1 MENGIA
7 ITAKNIS
14 KTFHISEDSHNTVKH
29 RLFNLFNPP
38 RRKDVLALKS
48 TSLEI
53 KKGECIGLIGR
64 NGCGKTTLTKV
75 LAGVYPTDT
84 GQIKINGS
92 TMLMNLGIGMSHE
105 LTARENIYVSGS
117 VLGLKIKEVDKLF
130 DAIVDFAEIKDF
142 IDTKVKFFS
151 SGMMARLAFSIA
163 VNAGAD
169 IMFLD
174 EIFSVG
180 DMKFQEKAVKVFEG
194 SWIRGK
200 TVVLVSHGMEVIR
213 KYCNRSAF
221 MKHGQIEFFGDT
233 DKAIELYNKAREE
246 LRKDSLWTT
255 SYITICNKLVNVY
268 LGIRQYQKAES
279 IILEV
284 KEIREKIFGK
294 EHPEYAKSCSILA
307 FVYWSM
313 GQYDKA
319 EPLYLEAKQIREK
332 VQGKEHPDYAT
343 ACDNLAILYWSK
355 GEYDKAEPLYLESK
369 QIREKVLGKEHP
381 DYAKTCKNLGG

>member
-7 ITAKNIS
+7 ITASNIS

-53 KKGECIGLIGR
+53 NKGECIGLIGR

-92 TMLMNLGIGMSHE
+92 TMLMNLGVGMSHE

-130 DAIVDFAEIKDF
+130 DVIVDFAEIKDF

-180 DMKFQEKAVKVFEG
+180 DMKFQEKAIKIFES
-194 SWIRGK
+194 SWIQGK

-221 MKHGQIEFFGDT
+221 MKFGQIEFFGDT
-233 DKAIELYNKAREE
+233 EKAIELYK
-246 LRKDSLWTT
+246 T
-255 SYITICNKLVNVY
+255 
-268 LGIRQYQKAES
+268 
-279 IILEV
+279 
-284 KEIREKIFGK
+284 
-294 EHPEYAKSCSILA
+294 
-307 FVYWSM
+307 
-313 GQYDKA
+313 
-319 EPLYLEAKQIREK
+319 
-332 VQGKEHPDYAT
+332 
-343 ACDNLAILYWSK
+343 DN
-355 GEYDKAEPLYLESK
+355 
-369 QIREKVLGKEHP
+369 Q
-381 DYAKTCKNLGG
+381 

>member
-1 MENGIA
+1 MIMENGIA

-38 RRKDVLALKS
+38 KRKDVSALKI

-75 LAGVYPTDT
+75 LAGVYPSDT
-84 GQIKINGS
+84 GFIKISGS
-92 TMLMNLGIGMSHE
+92 TMLMNLGVGMSQE

-130 DAIVDFAEIKDF
+130 DEIVDFAEIRNF

-180 DMKFQEKAVKVFEG
+180 DMKFQEKAVKVFES
-194 SWIRGK
+194 SWIQGK
-200 TVVLVSHGMEVIR
+200 TVILVSHSMDVIK

-221 MKHGQIEFFGDT
+221 MKNGQIEFFGET
-233 DKAIELYNKAREE
+233 GKAVELY
-246 LRKDSLWTT
+246 
-255 SYITICNKLVNVY
+255 
-268 LGIRQYQKAES
+268 
-279 IILEV
+279 
-284 KEIREKIFGK
+284 
-294 EHPEYAKSCSILA
+294 
-307 FVYWSM
+307 
-313 GQYDKA
+313 
-319 EPLYLEAKQIREK
+319 
-332 VQGKEHPDYAT
+332 T
-343 ACDNLAILYWSK
+343 ADN
-355 GEYDKAEPLYLESK
+355 
-369 QIREKVLGKEHP
+369 Q
-381 DYAKTCKNLGG
+381 

>member
-1 MENGIA
+1 MENRIA

-38 RRKDVLALKS
+38 KRKDVPALKI

-84 GQIKINGS
+84 GYIKINGS
-92 TMLMNLGIGMSHE
+92 TMLMNLGVGMSQE

-130 DAIVDFAEIKDF
+130 DEIVDFAEIRNF
-142 IDTKVKFFS
+142 VDTKVKFFS

-174 EIFSVG
+174 EIFAVG
-180 DMKFQEKAVKVFEG
+180 DMKFQEKAIRIFES
-194 SWIRGK
+194 SWIKGK
-200 TVVLVSHGMEVIR
+200 TVILVSHGMPII
-213 KYCNRSAF
+213 KQYCSRAAF
-221 MKHGQIEFFGDT
+221 MKNGRIEFFGET
-233 DKAIELYNKAREE
+233 KKAIELY
-246 LRKDSLWTT
+246 
-255 SYITICNKLVNVY
+255 
-268 LGIRQYQKAES
+268 
-279 IILEV
+279 
-284 KEIREKIFGK
+284 
-294 EHPEYAKSCSILA
+294 
-307 FVYWSM
+307 
-313 GQYDKA
+313 
-319 EPLYLEAKQIREK
+319 
-332 VQGKEHPDYAT
+332 T
-343 ACDNLAILYWSK
+343 ADN
-355 GEYDKAEPLYLESK
+355 
-369 QIREKVLGKEHP
+369 Q
-381 DYAKTCKNLGG
+381 

>member
-7 ITAKNIS
+7 ITASNIS

-53 KKGECIGLIGR
+53 NKGECIGLIGR
-64 NGCGKTTLTKV
+64 NGCRKTTLTKV

-92 TMLMNLGIGMSHE
+92 TMLMNLGVGMSHE

-180 DMKFQEKAVKVFEG
+180 DMKFREKAVKVFES
-194 SWIRGK
+194 SWIQGK
-200 TVVLVSHGMEVIR
+200 TVVLVSHGMEVCLHIVNTER
-213 KYCNRSAF
+213 RHRSNQWA
-221 MKHGQIEFFGDT
+221 T
-233 DKAIELYNKAREE
+233 RPRCY
-246 LRKDSLWTT
+246 T
-255 SYITICNKLVNVY
+255 SYA
-268 LGIRQYQKAES
+268 R
-279 IILEV
+279 
-284 KEIREKIFGK
+284 
-294 EHPEYAKSCSILA
+294 
-307 FVYWSM
+307 
-313 GQYDKA
+313 
-319 EPLYLEAKQIREK
+319 
-332 VQGKEHPDYAT
+332 
-343 ACDNLAILYWSK
+343 
-355 GEYDKAEPLYLESK
+355 
-369 QIREKVLGKEHP
+369 
-381 DYAKTCKNLGG
+381 